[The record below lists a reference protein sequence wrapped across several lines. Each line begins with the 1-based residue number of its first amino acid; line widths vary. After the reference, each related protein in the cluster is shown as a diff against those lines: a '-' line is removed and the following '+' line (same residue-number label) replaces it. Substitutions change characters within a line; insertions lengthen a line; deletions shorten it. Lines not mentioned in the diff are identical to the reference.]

1 MDKIKKCIS
10 NAILQYPT
18 LYLKDTYELSE
29 LFVLDQLYLTIGNG
43 YEWNAEGYLNSCED
57 DNQFSEIPD
66 VFFKHKMYYIN
77 MDDDL
82 YHDDEHITLYK
93 VLKDKREFK
102 DLLKKHFVFSNGNEL
117 IFYEPEL
124 IEYIKNVE
132 EKFRKNAKKF
142 GINIVN
148 GLSCFNQKYSI
159 FEYDPNILTPSKI
172 SKYSAISEFFY
183 EKSAVNNEPIYIH
196 PDNFLF
202 IKKITEY
209 AIKFYN
215 DINLYKHDSYY
226 REYFKNNDLD
236 GFEKFRKK
244 EIEFFKNVLVKVNN
258 LIN

>member
-1 MDKIKKCIS
+1 M
-10 NAILQYPT
+10 N
-18 LYLKDTYELSE
+18 
-29 LFVLDQLYLTIGNG
+29 
-43 YEWNAEGYLNSCED
+43 
-57 DNQFSEIPD
+57 
-66 VFFKHKMYYIN
+66 
-77 MDDDL
+77 DDL
-82 YHDDEHITLYK
+82 YHDDEHIILYK

-102 DLLKKHFVFSNGNEL
+102 NLLKKHFVFSNGNEL

-142 GINIVN
+142 GINVVN
-148 GLSCFNQKYSI
+148 GLSCFNHKYNN
-159 FEYDPNILTPSKI
+159 FKYDPNIFTPSKL

-183 EKSAVNNEPIYIH
+183 EKSAENNEPIYIH
-196 PDNFLF
+196 PDNFLY

-209 AIKFYN
+209 VINFYS
-215 DINLYKHDSYY
+215 DVNLYKYDSYY
-226 REYFKNNDLD
+226 QEYFKNNDLD